1 MYENTYGDLD
11 RIGVTNE
18 RDFCF
23 EILALDDGSNK
34 DRTVHGVTRCDKS
47 SIR

>member
-1 MYENTYGDLD
+1 MKSTHGDLD

-23 EILALDDGSNK
+23 EILALNDGSNK
-34 DRTVHGVTRCDKS
+34 DRAVHGVTRCDKS